1 MMASPSVCVL
11 SYRPPMD
18 LNEPRTCEGIDPWRQ
33 SAPPTPFG
41 RHGEM
46 IDDEIV
52 LYIGLFL
59 HEMIV

>member
-1 MMASPSVCVL
+1 ML